1 MLKILIIG
9 NGKLGFQLARHL
21 SASGNTGKPYPYNA
35 TVELWARNPE
45 KKAAEAQ
52 KYGINLSGDLKK
64 SYQEAALIILA
75 VSDASINLVAGQ
87 LAEYGETDSKM
98 VFHCSGTTTIRAISV
113 YFTYSAILWPIQ
125 TFSADYQAERWQ
137 NAPLVSP
144 ATNVP
149 ALKAAELVARLINGR
164 SPFVLT
170 DQQRQITHLG
180 AVWANNFTNHLLAHL
195 TEISQ
200 EVGIPL
206 ALFSPILAQ
215 TLANFSLGQSGS
227 SQTGPASRNDL
238 ATIETHLNLLALHP
252 ESQNLYNVLTQSILK
267 NTKNN

>member
-1 MLKILIIG
+1 
-9 NGKLGFQLARHL
+9 
-21 SASGNTGKPYPYNA
+21 
-35 TVELWARNPE
+35 
-45 KKAAEAQ
+45 
-52 KYGINLSGDLKK
+52 
-64 SYQEAALIILA
+64 
-75 VSDASINLVAGQ
+75 
-87 LAEYGETDSKM
+87 
-98 VFHCSGTTTIRAISV
+98 
-113 YFTYSAILWPIQ
+113 LWPIQ

-137 NAPLVSP
+137 NAPLVST

-149 ALKAAELVARLINGR
+149 ALKAAALVARLINGR

-170 DQQRQITHLG
+170 DQQRQVTHLG

-215 TLANFSLGQSGS
+215 TLANFSLGQSGG

-252 ESQNLYNVLTQSILK
+252 ESQHLYKVLTQSILK
-267 NTKNN
+267 KHKN